1 MKTKDMALTALM
13 AALICVCSPLSV
25 NVGPIPISLCTFA
38 VYLAAAVLGSKRGTL
53 AVAVFLLIGMIGLPV
68 FSGFTGGFQK
78 LAGVTGGYLIGYLPC
93 AWITGLGAGSP
104 ERDALGGWRL
114 PLMAV
119 LGTAALYA
127 LGTAWFMAQSGN
139 GLGASLAL
147 CVLPFLP
154 GDAVKIAAA
163 SLLAKPVRRA
173 VKLA

>member
-1 MKTKDMALTALM
+1 MKTKDLALTALM

-25 NVGPIPISLCTFA
+25 NVGPIPISLCTLA
-38 VYLAAAVLGSKRGTL
+38 VYLSAAVLGSKRGTL
-53 AVAVFLLIGMIGLPV
+53 AVAVFLLIGVIGLPV

-78 LAGVTGGYLIGYLPC
+78 LAGVTGGYLIGYMPC
-93 AWITGLGAGSP
+93 AWITGLGAQPGVAG
-104 ERDALGGWRL
+104 RWRL

-139 GLGASLAL
+139 GPGASLAL

-154 GDAVKIAAA
+154 GDAVKIAAV
-163 SLLAKPVRRA
+163 SMLAKQVKKA
-173 VKLA
+173 VKTA